1 MPTQTR
7 SRSLGLTAHDA
18 IPDAH
23 SHSVDDLHSV
33 WGHHNHNHNHN
44 HHHQHRLHGE
54 ADEEPTVS
62 SSSSFSSAVRRNET
76 TPAKRRHAGSD
87 ATPRRARNDHDPW
100 AEPRDG
106 PGETAAH
113 SHARARTLD
122 GDVGRG
128 TSTSHHPLKSGSGS
142 GSGSSSSEGGLV
154 HNTRPT
160 MRRLLSLDEDAGETR
175 GRSHEWER
183 EREGE
188 ASLGKEREM
197 LVIVHEV
204 QPTDSLAG
212 VALKYGI
219 SLADLRRANQLWP
232 SDPIHLRDTLYIP
245 IDKARHMKHLVLD
258 ALQNGEVPPHCS
270 DAADHL
276 DASASQS
283 ASQSRSEQAGKY
295 TLRRVPASQLS
306 FFPPPNQSSPPR
318 VHANGGQPPP
328 PSFNMG
334 MGAQSRTMPSR
345 KPTSRRPALPVSFS
359 RSQDAGGAPLQ
370 NVLDLFSTSLH
381 ATAHQLRTYAQSQSA
396 LFAAAAAFPTKPT
409 TSAVGAAAAVARLS
423 IDSNSATASS
433 ASEDV
438 DWEHE
443 MEDIGTSGSGSGSGR
458 RQTQRGHGQARRSR
472 SYSTS
477 RKGVMDGATL
487 RARKPR
493 GLDPDERESVE
504 LDSVPFGSANG
515 ASGREGRR
523 RGSWSS
529 QSQSQAR
536 ASAHPRTRWASEG
549 SGAGANGHPKRVVPY
564 IADAVDER
572 DRHVD
577 GVVVR
582 TAQLEPSPGMQLP
595 SLQRRRPSVREGE
608 S

>member
-7 SRSLGLTAHDA
+7 SHSLGLSAYDA
-18 IPDAH
+18 SLDV
-23 SHSVDDLHSV
+23 HSVDDLHSV
-33 WGHHNHNHNHN
+33 WGHHKHNHNHHN
-44 HHHQHRLHGE
+44 HHQHRLHAE
-54 ADEEPTVS
+54 ADEEPAVS

-87 ATPRRARNDHDPW
+87 ATPRRSRNDHDPW
-100 AEPRDG
+100 AGDEDR
-106 PGETAAH
+106 ETASH

-128 TSTSHHPLKSGSGS
+128 TSTSHHPLKPRSGS

-160 MRRLLSLDEDAGETR
+160 MRRLLSLDEDTGDARE
-175 GRSHEWER
+175 RSHER

-188 ASLGKEREM
+188 TRRGKEREM

-258 ALQNGEVPPHCS
+258 ALQNGDSASRPDCS
-270 DAADHL
+270 DAADRP
-276 DASASQS
+276 DASTSQT
-283 ASQSRSEQAGKY
+283 QRQPEQTGKY

-306 FFPPPNQSSPPR
+306 FFPPPTQSSPPR
-318 VHANGGQPPP
+318 VHANGGQPP
-328 PSFNMG
+328 SFNT
-334 MGAQSRTMPSR
+334 QSRTMPSR

-359 RSQDAGGAPLQ
+359 RSQDAGGASAPAPLQ

-396 LFAAAAAFPTKPT
+396 LFAAAAAFPAKPA
-409 TSAVGAAAAVARLS
+409 TSSVGAAAAVARLS

-433 ASEDV
+433 ASEEV

-443 MEDIGTSGSGSGSGR
+443 MEDIGALGSGSGSGR
-458 RQTQRGHGQARRSR
+458 RQSQRGHGQMRRSR

-477 RKGVMDGATL
+477 RARQGGVVDGATL

-493 GLDPDERESVE
+493 ETDPDERESVE

-515 ASGREGRR
+515 ASSSSTLFEHESGRRR
-523 RGSWSS
+523 RGSSSS
-529 QSQSQAR
+529 QSHSQSRAGAHAR
-536 ASAHPRTRWASEG
+536 ARWASEG
-549 SGAGANGHPKRVVPY
+549 SGAGANGHAKRAVPY
-564 IADAVDER
+564 VADAVDNLE
-572 DRHVD
+572 
-577 GVVVR
+577 GSVVR